1 MSLAE
6 EVRTLQQ
13 RVAARLAELE
23 PLVREYEEL
32 RQLAAELGIAGAAP
46 PSLGTAA
53 SLEGP
58 ERPTA
63 SADTPSPPA
72 APARRRGA
80 RRGQSRAADAGD
92 IERDARVLEAVR
104 DHPGATVAEI
114 AAIVGVEATSLYRP
128 VRELTTTGALVK
140 RGHGLFPADGS

>member
-32 RQLAAELGIAGAAP
+32 RQLAAELGITGAPP

-53 SLEGP
+53 SPQGP
-58 ERPTA
+58 ERQAA
-63 SADTPSPPA
+63 SVDAPAPPA
-72 APARRRGA
+72 APVRRRGG
-80 RRGQSRAADAGD
+80 RRGQSGARDASD
-92 IERDARVLEAVR
+92 TERDARVLEAVR
-104 DHPGATVAEI
+104 SHPGATVAEI